1 MGGIVVVRAWTL
13 VGVAVLGL
21 VAGCSSAVGAD
32 ESGGDTVTPLVS
44 PPSKP
49 AALRPA
55 ANCFKSDVPLEPAS
69 AMDGVRLD
77 ASTDVTQTSL
87 LLKNTGLL
95 SVVVIPDEGWTTRL
109 TAARHANPTDPASVA
124 ALAAVV
130 GSGSLGAVT
139 ELPTGFPFSQ
149 AVIVPPG
156 WAVCA
161 LSDDVRE
168 AASVRYLRDKTSS
181 AEYFVVKGLA
191 DQLVSHTKRPG
202 TTLLECAKSTLQLLK
217 ERPDLGDIQ
226 LYAEVLGAE
235 SACRASYKALLSNDE
250 RAAQRTSTTV
260 LNLLERTPQ
269 LLETTRLFAAL
280 ARG

>member
-1 MGGIVVVRAWTL
+1 MV
-13 VGVAVLGL
+13 
-21 VAGCSSAVGAD
+21 
-32 ESGGDTVTPLVS
+32 P
-44 PPSKP
+44 PPSNP
-49 AALRPA
+49 APLRPA
-55 ANCFKSDVPLEPAS
+55 ADCSKSDVPLEPAS

-77 ASTDVTQTSL
+77 ASTDATQTSL

-95 SVVVIPDEGWTTRL
+95 SVVVIPDESWTTRL
-109 TAARHANPTDPASVA
+109 MVARHGNPTDPASVA
-124 ALAAVV
+124 ALAAVI
-130 GSGSLGAVT
+130 GSGSLSAVSA
-139 ELPTGFPFSQ
+139 LPTGFPASQ

-168 AASVRYLRDKTSS
+168 PASVRYLRDKASS

-191 DQLVSHTKRPG
+191 DQLVSRTRTSG
-202 TTLLECAKSTLQLLK
+202 ATLLECAKSTLQLLK

-235 SACRASYKALLSNDE
+235 SDCRASYKALLSNDE